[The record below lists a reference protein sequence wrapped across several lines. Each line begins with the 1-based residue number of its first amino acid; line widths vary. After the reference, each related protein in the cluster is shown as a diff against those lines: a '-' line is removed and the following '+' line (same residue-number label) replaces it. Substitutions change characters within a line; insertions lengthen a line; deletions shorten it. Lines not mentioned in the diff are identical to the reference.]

1 MVDLDTAIVG
11 QEDII
16 AHLQQSI
23 RADKVSHAYL
33 FGGERGLGKGRLAAA
48 FAQTLQCQEKGVRPC
63 GVCPSCKKM
72 NSGNHP
78 DIRFVSHEKPASISV
93 DEIRE
98 QVVNDIVIRPYES
111 RYKIYIIDDADK
123 MTPQAQNAL
132 LKSVE
137 EPPAYGIL
145 MLLAD
150 NPEVLLPTILS
161 RCVRLNLKP
170 VSDGKIR
177 DYLMHHLQIPDYQ
190 ADIQAAF
197 AQGNAGRAA
206 RIARSPEFMELVAGA
221 VRLMKRSRQMEA
233 SEMIEALRRM
243 ASDKQSVYDELDVFE
258 MWFRD
263 VLMFKAT
270 REVDSLVFRDEIRAI
285 TERAETSS
293 YEGLQKILKALQ
305 TAAARLRANVN
316 FELTMELLFLTIRE
330 N

>member
-72 NSGNHP
+72 SSGNHP

-93 DEIRE
+93 EEIRE

-111 RYKIYIIDDADK
+111 RFKIYIIDDADK

-170 VSDGKIR
+170 VSDDKIR
-177 DYLMHHLQIPDYQ
+177 DYLMRHLQIPDYQ

-243 ASDKQSVYDELDVFE
+243 ASDKQSIYDELDVFE